1 MVDILAMMKQA
12 QAMQAKLQDAQEAL
26 ARLDVEG
33 RSGGG
38 LVSVVLSGKGE
49 MKSVHLD
56 PSLLTPTDR
65 EMVEDLIVA
74 AYADAKGKADRA
86 AAESMQSLTAGLPL
100 PPGLKLPF

>member
-1 MVDILAMMKQA
+1 
-12 QAMQAKLQDAQEAL
+12 
-26 ARLDVEG
+26 
-33 RSGGG
+33 
-38 LVSVVLSGKGE
+38 

-65 EMVEDLIVA
+65 EIVEDLIVA

-100 PPGLKLPF
+100 PPGLKPPF